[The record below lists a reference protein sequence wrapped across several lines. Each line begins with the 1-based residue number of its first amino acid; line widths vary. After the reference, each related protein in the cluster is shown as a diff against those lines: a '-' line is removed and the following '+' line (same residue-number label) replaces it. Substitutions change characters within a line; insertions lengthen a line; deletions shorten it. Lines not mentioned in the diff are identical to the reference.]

1 MSLGL
6 NTFCAPSAGSA
17 AWISVLLPWGA
28 VMDVC
33 PQSMNA
39 GAGASLKLKQ
49 ERPHCVR
56 KEKVVW
62 ARKPILYSVVA

>member
-1 MSLGL
+1 MSFGL
-6 NTFCAPSAGSA
+6 NMFCAPSAGSV
-17 AWISVLLPWGA
+17 AWISALLPWGA

-33 PQSMNA
+33 PQSMNT

-62 ARKPILYSVVA
+62 ARKHILYSVVA